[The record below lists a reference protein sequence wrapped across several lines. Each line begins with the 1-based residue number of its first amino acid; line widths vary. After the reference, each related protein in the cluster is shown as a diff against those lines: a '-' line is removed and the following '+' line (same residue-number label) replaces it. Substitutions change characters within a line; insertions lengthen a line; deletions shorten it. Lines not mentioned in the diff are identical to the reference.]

1 MGMTRWCVIIGI
13 LFAVLLIA
21 GCTGMGS
28 TPPATKLAVINHE
41 MTGGESGSVTVQVTV
56 KNVGSVIAELAQVTV
71 SFYDTNKS
79 FIDSSSDSVMNL
91 RPGEIWDFEI
101 ACQGTRC
108 NQVKSYEIETMAG
121 TSSGGL

>member
-1 MGMTRWCVIIGI
+1 MTRWCVIIGI

-28 TPPATKLAVINHE
+28 TPPAAKLAVISHE

-71 SFYDTNKS
+71 SFYDTDKD

-101 ACQGTRC
+101 TCQGTRC
-108 NQVKSYEIETMAG
+108 SQVKSYEIETMAG